1 MVLIS
6 MGFVSLASNE
16 FILTRPGAS
25 HGLLLLSQGARRL
38 VVVRVLHMLRAG
50 GTIMPQALP
59 KSNSRFRL
67 MLRTCP
73 AFESV
78 PCDGGGSSDA
88 IPTAWHKRTF
98 WPGLQRL
105 HGPLNDEQLDGL
117 GYR

>member
-1 MVLIS
+1 
-6 MGFVSLASNE
+6 MGLVILASNE

-50 GTIMPQALP
+50 GTIKPQA
-59 KSNSRFRL
+59 RFLRVIADFDL

-73 AFESV
+73 ASN
-78 PCDGGGSSDA
+78 PCRATAAVRSDA